1 MGSGSMTT
9 SGVTRQRS
17 YLRPGWFTSTD
28 VAMED
33 SNESPGSCS
42 RVICSGIS
50 PFWCSCVRIQIFCL
64 NLKELDFL
72 SALSLEE
79 LINQLW
85 LEKIAVMVRV
95 YWKKPWRAPTPFYL
109 MKYWLCVARG
119 WFVTWSL
126 YRFDFFTSCAE
137 RVTFP
142 SLRYL
147 QKVPGLTL
155 AEYNSLRK
163 LIK

>member
-9 SGVTRQRS
+9 SAVTRQCS
-17 YLRPGWFTSTD
+17 YLHPGWFTSTD

-33 SNESPGSCS
+33 SNEIPGFCS
-42 RVICSGIS
+42 KVICSGTS
-50 PFWCSCVRIQIFCL
+50 PFCRSCVCIQIFCL
-64 NLKELDFL
+64 NLEELDFL

-79 LINQLW
+79 LSNQLW
-85 LEKIAVMVRV
+85 LEKIVLMVRV

-119 WFVTWSL
+119 WFATWGL
-126 YRFDFFTSCAE
+126 CRFDFFTSCAE

-155 AEYNSLRK
+155 AEYNSLGK